1 MTPGG
6 SGRAA
11 LPGGSGGT
19 APPVGSGGT
28 APPVGSGGTAPPGG
42 PGGLVASRDLGRV
55 PWERGGAGT
64 LGAVTDMAAAQG
76 ELETFSLVELAV
88 TRLRREI
95 LSGRSE
101 PGERLVEEQLTR
113 RLGIS
118 RAPLREALRLL
129 GQQGLVEHVP
139 RRGARVATLSDR
151 DVQELYAVRDML
163 ERHAVEQALPLRDA
177 AQLDGLRAA
186 VARMRDAAVA
196 GDQLE
201 VANAHRRF
209 HVSLVALAGNGQL
222 TAIYESILV
231 KLQLYMAINL
241 RREAEQAHADDGAHR
256 HERLLD
262 AVATGDPAAV
272 LTALAG
278 HGARSYL

>member
-1 MTPGG
+1 M
-6 SGRAA
+6 AE
-11 LPGGSGGT
+11 
-19 APPVGSGGT
+19 AP
-28 APPVGSGGTAPPGG
+28 AN
-42 PGGLVASRDLGRV
+42 
-55 PWERGGAGT
+55 
-64 LGAVTDMAAAQG
+64 G
-76 ELETFSLVELAV
+76 ELESYSLVELAV

-151 DVQELYAVRDML
+151 DVTELYAVRDML
-163 ERHAVEQALPLRDA
+163 ERHAVEQALPLRSPA
-177 AQLDGLRAA
+177 GLDRLRAA
-186 VARMRDAAVA
+186 LARMRVAAA
-196 GDQLE
+196 ADDRLE
-201 VANAHRRF
+201 VANAHRSF
-209 HVSLVALAGNGQL
+209 HVGLVGLADNGQL

-241 RREAEQAHADDGAHR
+241 RREAEHTHADDGVHR
-256 HERLLD
+256 HERLLE
-262 AVATGDPAAV
+262 AVTSGDRDTVLAV
-272 LTALAG
+272 LAG